1 MGAHYRL
8 WSSVG
13 TEQDFDVTNIIQH
26 ENYYS
31 PNRYSNDIALLR
43 LSRPAS
49 LGKGVGLV
57 CLPDINFQLPFDN
70 SNKPC
75 WITGWGRLYY
85 LGPQPNALMQVD
97 LPLVSK
103 QRCLSYYPGRID
115 DSMICIGKAQ
125 GGQGACHGDSGGP
138 LVCEFNGKWYLEGAT
153 SWGGLPCAAPL
164 KPTVYANIRN
174 LKSWII
180 NKMNGFVTASPPPS
194 GASGTVFF
202 LVFSFSCPSINSS
215 TEVISANLEL
225 LEEDAMVFLLPS
237 DAVSERRENRYD
249 FCH

>member
-1 MGAHYRL
+1 LSRLGAHYRL

-13 TEQDFDVTNIIQH
+13 TEQDFDVINIILH
-26 ENYYS
+26 ENYNS
-31 PNRYSNDIALLR
+31 PNQYSNDIALLR
-43 LSRPAS
+43 LSRPAV

-57 CLPDINFQLPFDN
+57 CLSDPNFQLPFDN

-103 QRCLSYYPGRID
+103 QRCLSYYPGSID

-125 GGQGACHGDSGGP
+125 
-138 LVCEFNGKWYLEGAT
+138 GAT

-180 NKMNGFVTASPPPS
+180 NKMNGFV
-194 GASGTVFF
+194 
-202 LVFSFSCPSINSS
+202 
-215 TEVISANLEL
+215 
-225 LEEDAMVFLLPS
+225 
-237 DAVSERRENRYD
+237 
-249 FCH
+249 

>member
-13 TEQDFDVTNIIQH
+13 TEQDFDVINIILH
-26 ENYYS
+26 ENYNS
-31 PNRYSNDIALLR
+31 PNQYSNDIALLR
-43 LSRPAS
+43 LSRPAV

-57 CLPDINFQLPFDN
+57 CLSDPNFQLPFDN
-70 SNKPC
+70 SNKRC
-75 WITGWGRLYY
+75 WITGWGGLYY

-103 QRCLSYYPGRID
+103 QRCLSYYPRRID

-194 GASGTVFF
+194 GASGIVWRGT
-202 LVFSFSCPSINSS
+202 
-215 TEVISANLEL
+215 
-225 LEEDAMVFLLPS
+225 
-237 DAVSERRENRYD
+237 
-249 FCH
+249 

>member
-8 WSSVG
+8 WYSVG

-70 SNKPC
+70 SDKPC

-85 LGPQPNALMQVD
+85 LGPQPNVLMQVD

-153 SWGGLPCAAPL
+153 SWGGPSLCRPF
-164 KPTVYANIRN
+164 KANCVR
-174 LKSWII
+174 KHS
-180 NKMNGFVTASPPPS
+180 
-194 GASGTVFF
+194 
-202 LVFSFSCPSINSS
+202 
-215 TEVISANLEL
+215 
-225 LEEDAMVFLLPS
+225 
-237 DAVSERRENRYD
+237 
-249 FCH
+249 